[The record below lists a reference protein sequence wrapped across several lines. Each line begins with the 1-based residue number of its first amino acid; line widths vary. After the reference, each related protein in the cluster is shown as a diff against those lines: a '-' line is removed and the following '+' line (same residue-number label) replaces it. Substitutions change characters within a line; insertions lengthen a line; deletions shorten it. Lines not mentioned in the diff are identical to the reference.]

1 MDQRK
6 RRTILFLG
14 MALFAMFFGAGNL
27 LLPAFLGLQ
36 TRTEWTAAFTG
47 FSLTAILAP
56 FLAIFAVAIS
66 GNYFTDLGARA
77 NVKLAYILALI
88 NVLCI
93 GPVIALLMFGV
104 MVFEVA
110 IKHLIDRKS
119 TRLNYS
125 HVR

>member
-1 MDQRK
+1 MKKIVCLGAIKQIKIMDQRK
-6 RRTILFLG
+6 RRTVLFLG

-93 GPVIALLMFGV
+93 GPLIALPRSEPRSMKWL
-104 MVFEVA
+104 
-110 IKHLIDRKS
+110 
-119 TRLNYS
+119 
-125 HVR
+125 